1 MSLSVC
7 PPLSHSYNICSSRIQ
22 THLKTQTCLNPYC
35 YSLNVST
42 LSLLFHVLTNKHVY
56 SLSPK
61 MFPCFPDLFLYLL
74 PFFLEQPSTLQG
86 RRSIDLHYT
95 ETFGHLILSVPQ
107 AREKTG
113 LMEYGRPECFL
124 PLRALLAGLLHCQC
138 LG

>member
-1 MSLSVC
+1 MSPDL
-7 PPLSHSYNICSSRIQ
+7 Y
-22 THLKTQTCLNPYC
+22 
-35 YSLNVST
+35 
-42 LSLLFHVLTNKHVY
+42 LLFHVLMNKHVY

-61 MFPCFPDLFLYLL
+61 IFPYFPDLFLYLL
-74 PFFLEQPSTLQG
+74 PFFLEQPLQG

-95 ETFGHLILSVPQ
+95 ETSGSLILSGPQ

-113 LMEYGRPECFL
+113 LMENGRPERFL